1 MASFENIQP
10 LMLILIASMA
20 FGTAVFQSV
29 SGFAGGLLP
38 TAVPLRIHPLFMEI
52 IVVAGAGYFLWRAG
66 RGFGWL

>member
-29 SGFAGGLLP
+29 SGFAGGL
-38 TAVPLRIHPLFMEI
+38 
-52 IVVAGAGYFLWRAG
+52 
-66 RGFGWL
+66 